1 MWASAT
7 QICSIPAATAGEKEK
22 AAARATRTFLASA
35 RSFGQLMLGFLSVES
50 KNTLRKTLAAL
61 HEGIQEDATCGN
73 TVTDTGIAVS
83 RIRQVQ

>member
-1 MWASAT
+1 
-7 QICSIPAATAGEKEK
+7 
-22 AAARATRTFLASA
+22 
-35 RSFGQLMLGFLSVES
+35 MLGFLSVES